1 VGPSSSPERTGA
13 SPSRPFWTAT
23 ARTGPDKAVSA
34 IDLAARAIM
43 LAYALLAAWQVAKAL
58 SPPLQVRQ
66 DLVIA
71 RIRAK
76 MAMVRKATELQL
88 AELPAGAARPLYDDT
103 R

>member
-1 VGPSSSPERTGA
+1 M
-13 SPSRPFWTAT
+13 
-23 ARTGPDKAVSA
+23 RTGPDKAVSA
-34 IDLAARAIM
+34 LDLAAKAIM
-43 LAYALLAAWQVAKAL
+43 LAYALIAAWQVAKAL
-58 SPPLQVRQ
+58 NPPLQVRQ

-76 MAMVRKATELQL
+76 MAMAQKSTELQL

>member
-1 VGPSSSPERTGA
+1 MGPSSSPERTGG
-13 SPSRPFWTAT
+13 SPRRPFWTAEV
-23 ARTGPDKAVSA
+23 RTGPDKAVSA
-34 IDLAARAIM
+34 LDLAAKAIM
-43 LAYALLAAWQVAKAL
+43 LAYALIAAWQVAKAL
-58 SPPLQVRQ
+58 NPPLQVRQ

-76 MAMVRKATELQL
+76 MAMARKSAELQL

>member
-1 VGPSSSPERTGA
+1 ML
-13 SPSRPFWTAT
+13 
-23 ARTGPDKAVSA
+23 
-34 IDLAARAIM
+34 DLAVKAIM
-43 LAYALLAAWQVAKAL
+43 LVYTLATAWQVAKAL
-58 SPPLQVRQ
+58 NPPLQVRQ

-76 MAMVRKATELQL
+76 MAMVKSTELQL

>member
-1 VGPSSSPERTGA
+1 VGPSSSAGRTGG
-13 SPSRPFWTAT
+13 SPQRPFWTAST
-23 ARTGPDKAVSA
+23 RTRPDKAVSA
-34 IDLAARAIM
+34 LDLAAKAIM
-43 LAYALLAAWQVAKAL
+43 LAYALIAAWQVAKAL
-58 SPPLQVRQ
+58 NPPLQVRQ

-76 MAMVRKATELQL
+76 MAMVKSTEPRL